1 MSETTHATPA
11 SIAAWCE
18 AAPIMADVDATRAL
32 ALDLAGQMPSL
43 AAMARIRAAMLA
55 GSDVADEI
63 AAELAAIAT
72 RAAYLHR
79 LLQDAHDPQLGGI
92 ALDLL
97 ADRSEAAAATMRE
110 VAGALACPGCTSW
123 LHAITARG
131 GTLT

>member
-1 MSETTHATPA
+1 MPDHPATPA

-18 AAPIMADVDATRAL
+18 SAPIMADVDAPRAL
-32 ALDLAGQMPSL
+32 ALDLAGQLPDL
-43 AAMARIRAAMLA
+43 AAMARIRAAMMA

-79 LLQDAHDPQLGGI
+79 LLQDPHDPDLGGI

-97 ADRSEAAAATMRE
+97 ADRADAAHATATDVAAAIAS
-110 VAGALACPGCTSW
+110 PGCLAW
-123 LHAITARG
+123 LSALRAARAKA
-131 GTLT
+131 